1 MFLYTQL
8 SLKKILGECNFVNLN
23 IHICENQNI
32 YRMNFMLLYKIHIQI
47 WEHWWNIQSILII
60 ISTLIFT
67 STNCKLQSHQ
77 TWNIHY
83 FSCSQFSRH
92 CWEILK
98 AREQEQKLHIILSMQ
113 KHQHSCFILHN
124 VFPPHRYINYYPR
137 NLPIILDITS

>member
-47 WEHWWNIQSILII
+47 WEHWLNIQSILIV

-83 FSCSQFSRH
+83 FSSSEFHDIVERFS
-92 CWEILK
+92 K
-98 AREQEQKLHIILSMQ
+98 QENKNRSYTLFSMQ